1 MQWKHH
7 IVATPIILSPP
18 LFLTSVLKSK
28 MDSLPDYASSP
39 NVSEVPLGCKRSDNN
54 RGRRSSHPHHASL
67 PSASLVRLGG
77 GRSHC
82 SRDRHAEVGQSPA
95 YWNVFG
101 LLEILR
107 CVVLRSS
114 FDLLLLWNVVLGL
127 CGFDIL
133 AKIPFWRRM
142 WRKYVG
148 YVKFMLNIQKDW
160 NLKMTFRSILGSGK
174 GPAKSLIHN
183 AREDYILVASQIS
196 KVSLEHKWVL
206 IGSLDNCG
214 EQFSHI
220 TLLISISAYLAL
232 PLSLARLLVSALCVR
247 YCRYRIW
254 CESSL
259 QSSAYDQT
267 LFCARRNFLWF
278 IPRPILHDAE

>member
-7 IVATPIILSPP
+7 IVATPFILSPP

-77 GRSHC
+77 RRRHG
-82 SRDRHAEVGQSPA
+82 SRGRHAEVGQSPA
-95 YWNVFG
+95 YWNAFG
-101 LLEILR
+101 LLWILR
-107 CVVLRSS
+107 CVVLRSW

-133 AKIPFWRRM
+133 ASIPFWRRIL
-142 WRKYVG
+142 RKYVD
-148 YVKFMLNIQKDW
+148 VKFMLNIQKDW
-160 NLKMTFRSILGSGK
+160 NLKMTFSSIVGSGK
-174 GPAKSLIHN
+174 GAAKSLIQN
-183 AREDYILVASQIS
+183 ARGDYILIASQIPA
-196 KVSLEHKWVL
+196 VSLKYRWVL

-214 EQFSHI
+214 EHFSHI

-232 PLSLARLLVSALCVR
+232 PLSLARLLVFALWLS
-247 YCRYRIW
+247 YCRYRTW

-259 QSSAYDQT
+259 Q
-267 LFCARRNFLWF
+267 LWV
-278 IPRPILHDAE
+278 A

>member
-7 IVATPIILSPP
+7 IVATPFILSPP

-133 AKIPFWRRM
+133 ASIPFWRRIL
-142 WRKYVG
+142 RKYVD
-148 YVKFMLNIQKDW
+148 VKFMLNIQKDW
-160 NLKMTFRSILGSGK
+160 NLKMTFSSIVGSGK
-174 GPAKSLIHN
+174 GAAKSLIQN
-183 AREDYILVASQIS
+183 ARGDYILIASQIPA
-196 KVSLEHKWVL
+196 VSLKYRWVL

-214 EQFSHI
+214 EHFSHI

-232 PLSLARLLVSALCVR
+232 PLSLARLLVFALWLS
-247 YCRYRIW
+247 YCRYRTW

-259 QSSAYDQT
+259 Q
-267 LFCARRNFLWF
+267 LWV
-278 IPRPILHDAE
+278 A